1 MSPERYRFG
10 KCVVALA
17 VLLLLGAG
25 AADVLA
31 QTTTGKVTG
40 RVTDA
45 KTKEALPGA
54 SVSVTGTKL
63 GAVTDARGEYVILGV
78 PPGSYTLKVTIVGYS
93 AQEVPAQVSVDRTT
107 TANASMAV
115 EAIQMGAVEVVG
127 QRPLVETEVSFTQ
140 QIMSREMVKAIPT
153 GSARIQH
160 AVMSQVGVDRDGW
173 GVTIRGNND
182 KDVAFVQDGMRFAQR
197 FDGRPF
203 SSYPTSSVQE
213 IQVLTGGFAP
223 EYGQARAG
231 VVNIVSKEPAAW
243 LVSGEARYI
252 TAGNKWYGEENPYS
266 DNYWTVK
273 RWLSVDPAGDANQDG
288 RADFEGWKAWL
299 ARTSAAKQNVYLGQ
313 TVTTAEQARAIWLYQ
328 HRRVKEDGT
337 VLLGD
342 GTTLSQKDPQ
352 GRMNIIGE
360 EGDYGYSY
368 DATVGGPLIRDR
380 VGATYSLRR
389 ERTPIYNAAQPSFL
403 QTVHQGKLM
412 FTPTTS
418 TKLTLMGLRALSDGT
433 GFGRTAE
440 NGSTIGNANG
450 VAGGV
455 ADPPSTTWRTKMSTN
470 TSRLDQWQVG
480 AAWRHVLNPKTFY
493 EASFTRQRF
502 QIKARF
508 APTMDHRQVVAV
520 YPDGKIELSPELANG
535 TPVSRIVR
543 ERGSQGANQ
552 SPVYLDTD
560 ARKAWAAAA
569 KAKGAVVIGND
580 PNGWVYPETNPDLL
594 TGVGDL
600 GQGSRNQDSSHSN
613 QSDFSLALTTQL
625 RRNHQVKLGI
635 TMQRTDMFQA
645 SGTIFGHEM
654 MTVGNRTQ
662 WSGSFYAQDK
672 MEYRNL
678 IVNAGARLEW
688 DRPDKHYNFHAWLPS
703 DPNAAW
709 FWQNPVRGGYAP
721 ELYTYDQS
729 AKTVR
734 PPMKWYFAPRLGMS
748 YPITETT
755 KLYFNYGYFYR
766 APSMR
771 EMYELYVSDLTKPTY
786 NGNPYTSALRT
797 IQYEMGYEQGFF
809 AGKPHAFKLS
819 GNVYFKD
826 SNRDAFT
833 LWYGFGQVVGPG
845 PYWQPY
851 QSHLMRDI
859 RGVEVTVQKTR
870 GRYWSG
876 YAGYDFNLQRPDNV
890 AWQTLSFDKN
900 EPTFNKVWTANQAQ
914 KQAETEARP
923 ILRANLTVY
932 SPAEWSK
939 DHVKGGWEL
948 DLYYYRKRGQ
958 GFNYNPA
965 NDPLLRGK
973 LNKRWI
979 AERYANLRI
988 TKEFRVQKARPQFY
1002 LEVNNLFDWPY
1013 PSRTGNVFGF
1023 PSGMNYPLGAVQTT
1037 TQLYDAYMAEIDRQ
1051 GKTPGEYIGE
1061 PGSAEFNKFMP
1072 IYWWTNYQNKRRFY
1086 FGVRFDL

>member
-1 MSPERYRFG
+1 MRSWKWFRQ
-10 KCVVALA
+10 CACATVALA
-17 VLLLLGAG
+17 LLGWC
-25 AADVLA
+25 AADVWA
-31 QTTTGKVTG
+31 QTTTGKITG

-45 KTKEALPGA
+45 KTKEALPGV
-54 SVSVTGTKL
+54 SVSVVGTKL

-78 PPGSYTLKVTIVGYS
+78 PPGDYRLKVTIVGYA
-93 AQEVPAQVSVDRTT
+93 AQEVPTQVSVDRTT
-107 TANASMAV
+107 TVNASMAV

-153 GSARIQH
+153 GSARVQH
-160 AVMSQVGVDRDGW
+160 AVMTQVGVDRDGW
-173 GVTIRGNND
+173 GVVIRGDND
-182 KDVAFVQDGMRFAQR
+182 KEVAFHQDGMRFVQR

-231 VVNIVSKEPAAW
+231 VINIVSKEPAAW
-243 LVSGEARYI
+243 MISGEARYI
-252 TAGNKWYGEENPYS
+252 TKGNTWYGEENPFK
-266 DNYWTVK
+266 DNYWNTK
-273 RWLSVDPAGDANQDG
+273 RWLSVDPTGDANQDG
-288 RADFEGWKAWL
+288 RADFEGWKGWL
-299 ARTSAAKQNVYLGQ
+299 ARTSALKQNVYQGQ
-313 TVTTAEQARAIWLYQ
+313 TVTTAAQARAIWLYQ

-337 VLLGD
+337 VLLAD
-342 GTTLSQKDPQ
+342 GSNPGLKDPQ
-352 GRMNIIGE
+352 GRLNLVGD

-380 VGATYSLRR
+380 VGATYSFRR
-389 ERTPIYNAAQPSFL
+389 ERTPIHNAAVPSFL

-412 FTPTTS
+412 FTPTTG
-418 TKLTLMGLRALSDGT
+418 TKLTLMGLKAVSDGT
-433 GFGRTAE
+433 GFGRQAA
-440 NGSTIGNANG
+440 NGSTFGNANG

-455 ADPPSTTWRTKMSTN
+455 SDPPSTSWRNKMGTN
-470 TSRLDQWQVG
+470 TTRLHQWQVG
-480 AAWRHVLNPKTFY
+480 AAWRHVLSPKTFY
-493 EASFTRQRF
+493 EVSLTRQRMRL
-502 QIKARF
+502 KALF
-508 APTMDHRQVVAV
+508 SPIVDNRQVVAV
-520 YPDGKIELSPELANG
+520 FPDGKIELSPEIAKG
-535 TPVSRIVR
+535 TLQDRIVR
-543 ERGSQGANQ
+543 ERRSQGANRSAIYAETPAQ
-552 SPVYLDTD
+552 
-560 ARKAWAAAA
+560 KAWADAA
-569 KAKGAVVIGND
+569 KARGAVLIGND
-580 PNGWVYPETNPDLL
+580 PNGWVYPEFNPDLL
-594 TGVGDL
+594 NVDF
-600 GQGSRNQDSSHSN
+600 GQGARNQDTSHSS
-613 QSDFSLALTTQL
+613 QGDFSAALTTQL

-654 MTVGNRTQ
+654 MTVGGRTQ
-662 WSGSFYAQDK
+662 WSGSLYAQDK
-672 MEYRNL
+672 MEYRSL

-688 DRPDKHYNFHAWLPS
+688 DRYDKHYDFNAWSPDNSPNS
-703 DPNAAW
+703 DW
-709 FWQNPVRGGYAP
+709 FWKNPVRGGYDP

-729 AKTVR
+729 AKTRR

-771 EMYELYVSDLTKPTY
+771 EMYELYVSDLQIPTY
-786 NGNPYTSALRT
+786 NGNPYIRGLRT

-809 AGKPHAFKLS
+809 ANKPYAFKLS

-826 SNRDAFT
+826 SNRDSYT
-833 LWYGFGQVVGPG
+833 LWSGFADARGFAV
-845 PYWQPY
+845 WQPY
-851 QSHLMRDI
+851 QSQLMRDI
-859 RGVEVTVQKTR
+859 RGVEVSLQKAR
-870 GRYWSG
+870 GRHWSG
-876 YAGYDFNLQRPDNV
+876 YAGYDFNLQRSDN
-890 AWQTLSFDKN
+890 ATYTAMSFDPN
-900 EPTFNKVWTANQAQ
+900 VPTFNKTFTVGQAQ
-914 KQAETEARP
+914 KAAESEARP
-923 ILRANLTVY
+923 ILRANLSVY

-939 DHVKGGWEL
+939 DHIKGGWEL
-948 DLYYYRKRGQ
+948 DLYYFRKRGQ
-958 GFNYNPA
+958 GFNYNPT

-988 TKEFRVQKARPQFY
+988 TKELRIQKARPQFY

-1013 PSRTGNVFGF
+1013 PGRTGNVFGF
-1023 PSGMNYPLGAVQTT
+1023 PSGTNFPLGAAQTT
-1037 TQLYDAYMAEIDRQ
+1037 TQLYDAYMAEIARQ

-1072 IYWWTNYQNKRRFY
+1072 IYWWGNYTNKRRTY